1 MSAADIEG
9 LSHIGVDLRFEV
21 GGSQEAP
28 LYFEMHPE
36 TPITYNG
43 GNMSLIV
50 SIDSTAYASR
60 DKAQFFLSAGNIRSM
75 KYYTFDGNTSAD
87 YMDAWTNG
95 SYTPGYKANIMTV
108 ELGLATEAPIVHGI
122 VTRADNDEPIEG
134 ATVTMQS
141 GEVIYSATTDASG
154 AYSIAVLQPGKEYE
168 MSVTKDQ
175 YTAVDG
181 VIVLVEEGEEIE
193 QNFELTIITG
203 IDHTAEAATKIF
215 TDRSGNIRI
224 EAGSPI
230 ELVKVY
236 SMSGSLCITE
246 SPATES
252 AVINAANLKGVYIV
266 EVQTAGSVKRAKVR
280 L

>member
-1 MSAADIEG
+1 M
-9 LSHIGVDLRFEV
+9 R
-21 GGSQEAP
+21 
-28 LYFEMHPE
+28 PE

-50 SIDSTAYASR
+50 SVDSTGYAAR
-60 DKAQFFLSAGNIRSM
+60 DKAQFFLAEGNLRSM
-75 KYYTFDGNTSAD
+75 KSFSFDGNTSAD
-87 YMDAWTNG
+87 YLEAWTSG
-95 SYTPGYKANIMTV
+95 SYVPNLKSNIMTV
-108 ELGLATEAPIVHGI
+108 KFGLVAEAPTVHGI

-141 GEVIYSATTDASG
+141 GEVIYSTTTDASG

-246 SPATES
+246 SPAAES
-252 AVINAANLKGVYIV
+252 AVINADNLKGVYIV